1 MIALA
6 PASAHFKASE
16 TLKTPFTTNGN
27 LEDAIYD
34 ILNNRVV
41 IAFRWSKEMRC
52 PHNIYG
58 DKRAN
63 KIEIA
68 NAIEEIFKVKVV
80 SVNTINVLP
89 KKKRVGRYEGLK
101 AAYAKA
107 MVKLQAGDK
116 IEGFTI

>member
-1 MIALA
+1 MTKFYEIIKRPIITEKTTKLA
-6 PASAHFKASE
+6 EAGVYTFE
-16 TLKTPFTTNGN
+16 
-27 LEDAIYD
+27 
-34 ILNNRVV
+34 V
-41 IAFRWSKEMRC
+41 
-52 PHNIYG
+52 

-80 SVNTINVLP
+80 AVNTINVLP
-89 KKKRVGRYEGLK
+89 KKKTVGRYSGFK

>member
-1 MIALA
+1 MTKFYEIIKRPIITEKTTKLA
-6 PASAHFKASE
+6 ESGVYTFE
-16 TLKTPFTTNGN
+16 
-27 LEDAIYD
+27 
-34 ILNNRVV
+34 V
-41 IAFRWSKEMRC
+41 
-52 PHNIYG
+52 

-89 KKKRVGRYEGLK
+89 KKKTVGRYTGLK

>member
-1 MIALA
+1 MTKYYEIIKRPIITEKTTKLA
-6 PASAHFKASE
+6 ESGVYTFE
-16 TLKTPFTTNGN
+16 
-27 LEDAIYD
+27 
-34 ILNNRVV
+34 V
-41 IAFRWSKEMRC
+41 
-52 PHNIYG
+52 

-68 NAIEEIFKVKVV
+68 NAIEVIFKVKVV

-89 KKKRVGRYEGLK
+89 KKKTVGRYTGLI

>member
-1 MIALA
+1 MTKYYEIIKRPIITEKTTKLA
-6 PASAHFKASE
+6 E
-16 TLKTPFTTNGN
+16 TGVYTF
-27 LEDAIYD
+27 E
-34 ILNNRVV
+34 V
-41 IAFRWSKEMRC
+41 
-52 PHNIYG
+52 

-68 NAIEEIFKVKVV
+68 KAIEEIFKVKVV
-80 SVNTINVLP
+80 SVNTLNVLP
-89 KKKRVGRYEGLK
+89 KTKRVGRYEGLK